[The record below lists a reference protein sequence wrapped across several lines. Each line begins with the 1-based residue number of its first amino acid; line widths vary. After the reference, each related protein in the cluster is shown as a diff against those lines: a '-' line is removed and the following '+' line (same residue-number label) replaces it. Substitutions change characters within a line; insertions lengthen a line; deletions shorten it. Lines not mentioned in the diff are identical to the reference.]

1 MHRCRRS
8 RLKPEHVP
16 MWRTRQK
23 VGLHEKCWE
32 EWESLV
38 AWYREIVPGGWK
50 KEKEKKRNS
59 MDVHLNYGIQFTSAW
74 LMESGSV
81 PWCPSSKPGWRH
93 SFEKEVHPL
102 LCISKTIHLKLGHSS
117 NRGKDTDIPLDNLYL
132 CNRLAPSR
140 FAHIRWEP
148 ISSTPQS
155 EFTSRAH

>member
-1 MHRCRRS
+1 MRIE
-8 RLKPEHVP
+8 K
-16 MWRTRQK
+16 MMQK
-23 VGLHEKCWE
+23 VETKTRACAKVE
-32 EWESLV
+32 NETESRITWKVLGG
-38 AWYREIVPGGWK
+38 ARKSGGWK
-50 KEKEKKRNS
+50 KEKEKERNS
-59 MDVHLNYGIQFTSAW
+59 MDSRLNYGIQFTSAW
-74 LMESGSV
+74 LMETGSL
-81 PWCPSSKPGWRH
+81 PWCPRSKPGWRH

-132 CNRLAPSR
+132 CNRLAPSQ